1 MAVMP
6 ITKGAI
12 RKLRSDKRKT
22 KVNLRSKRAFKEA
35 VATMRRKPTPK
46 NLTAVF
52 SELDKAVRK
61 HVVALNTAAR
71 LKSRLSRLVGKK

>member
-22 KVNLRSKRAFKEA
+22 KVNLRNKRAFKEA
-35 VATMRRKPTPK
+35 VAAMRRKPTAK
-46 NLTAVF
+46 NLTQVF
-52 SELDKAVRK
+52 SQLDKAVRK
-61 HVVALNTAAR
+61 HVLALNTAAR
-71 LKSRLSRLVGKK
+71 LKSRLARLVGKK